1 MRRKENKVRV
11 AVITDER
18 SIWLRPGA
26 GDKLHTLLGIEE
38 KDTNTNIQDMVAEE

>member
-18 SIWLRPGA
+18 SIWLRPG
-26 GDKLHTLLGIEE
+26 
-38 KDTNTNIQDMVAEE
+38 DTSTNIQDMVAEE